1 MAEDSDA
8 EKTEPA
14 SGKRLEEARRK
25 GQVPRSQELGSFAIM
40 ITGLMALVALGPPLA
55 IAMED
60 IIKRELVFN
69 HAAVADPQ
77 QMLIHL
83 SRAAMQTLKVF
94 LPIAGACAAVAIINP
109 MAIGGF
115 LISVE
120 AIAPNFGRLNP
131 ATGIGRL
138 FSIRALVDAGK
149 AILKTVLIGG
159 VAFLVLWHEKEQFLQ
174 LIVMPTETGMAYV
187 LEMVRHTLLL
197 TMGAMGFIAAIDVPY
212 QLWDYYRNLRMSK
225 EEVKQES
232 KESEG
237 DPQIKARIRQ
247 MQRQAAR
254 RRMMQQIP
262 KADVVVTNPTHY
274 AVALQYNE
282 RMRAP
287 KVVAKGSYLLAQRII
302 ELAQE
307 NKVVVIRTPPF
318 ARALYHHTD
327 LDEEIPAA
335 LYTAAAEVLA
345 YIYQLQTWQS
355 KGGERPKLN
364 DDLPVPSELDPEAI
378 PERTT

>member
-14 SGKRLEEARRK
+14 SGKRLEEARQK

-40 ITGLMALVALGPPLA
+40 ITGMLAMVALGPKLA
-55 IAMED
+55 IAIEQ
-60 IIKRELVFN
+60 ICRRELTFN
-69 HAAVADPQ
+69 HATVSDPQ
-77 QMLIHL
+77 QMFIHFM
-83 SRAAMQTLKVF
+83 AAGQQALFAF
-94 LPIAGACAAVAIINP
+94 LPIAGACVAVALISP

-115 LISVE
+115 LFTGT
-120 AIAPNFGRLNP
+120 AFAPNFGRLNP
-131 ATGIGRL
+131 ASGIGRM
-138 FSIRALVDAGK
+138 FSVRALVEAGK
-149 AILKTVLIGG
+149 AILKTGLIGG
-159 VAFLVLWHEKEQFLQ
+159 VAVTVLWREKDQFLQ
-174 LIVMPTETGMAYV
+174 LIVMPTEVSMAYV
-187 LEMVRHTLLL
+187 LEMVRYTLLL
-197 TMGAMGFIAAIDVPY
+197 VIGSMGLIAAIDVPY
-212 QLWDYYRNLRMSK
+212 QLWDYYKKLRMTK
-225 EEVKQES
+225 EEAKQES
-232 KESEG
+232 KESDG

-287 KVVAKGSYLLAQRII
+287 KVVAKGSYLLAERII
-302 ELAQE
+302 DLARE
-307 NKVVVIRTPPF
+307 SNVTVIRTPPF

-345 YIYQLQTWQS
+345 YIYQLKNW
-355 KGGERPKLN
+355 KREGGTEPTLN
-364 DDLPVPSELDPEAI
+364 DDLPVPTELDPEA
-378 PERTT
+378 TTA

>member
-14 SGKRLEEARRK
+14 SGKRLEEARQK

-40 ITGLMALVALGPPLA
+40 ITGMLAMVALGPKLA
-55 IAMED
+55 IAIEQ
-60 IIKRELVFN
+60 ICRRELTFN
-69 HAAVADPQ
+69 HATVADPQ
-77 QMLIHL
+77 QMFIHFM
-83 SRAAMQTLKVF
+83 AAGQQALFAF
-94 LPIAGACAAVAIINP
+94 LPIAGACVAVALISP

-115 LISVE
+115 LFTGT
-120 AIAPNFGRLNP
+120 AFAPNFGRLNP
-131 ATGIGRL
+131 ASGIGRM
-138 FSIRALVDAGK
+138 FSVRALVEAGK
-149 AILKTVLIGG
+149 AILKTGLIGG
-159 VAFLVLWHEKEQFLQ
+159 VAVTVLWREKDQFLQ
-174 LIVMPTETGMAYV
+174 LIVMPTEVSMAYV
-187 LEMVRHTLLL
+187 LEMVRYTLLL
-197 TMGAMGFIAAIDVPY
+197 VIGSMGLIAAIDVPY
-212 QLWDYYRNLRMSK
+212 QLWDYYKKLRMTK
-225 EEVKQES
+225 EEAKQES
-232 KESEG
+232 KESDG

-287 KVVAKGSYLLAQRII
+287 KVVAKGSYLLAERII
-302 ELAQE
+302 DLARE
-307 NKVVVIRTPPF
+307 SNVTVIRTPPF

-345 YIYQLQTWQS
+345 YIYQLKNWKRT
-355 KGGERPKLN
+355 GGTEPTLN
-364 DDLPVPSELDPEAI
+364 DDLPVPTELDPEA
-378 PERTT
+378 TTA